1 MLATLNPDYDKP
13 FLTGDTVDW
22 RHILE
27 INAFGLYV
35 MTRECAE

>member
-1 MLATLNPDYDKP
+1 MVTDCDKL
-13 FLTGDTVDW
+13 FLIGDTVGW

-35 MTRECAE
+35 MTRESAK

>member
-1 MLATLNPDYDKP
+1 MLNPNYDEP
-13 FLTGDTVDW
+13 FLTDDTVNW

-35 MTRECAE
+35 MTRESAE